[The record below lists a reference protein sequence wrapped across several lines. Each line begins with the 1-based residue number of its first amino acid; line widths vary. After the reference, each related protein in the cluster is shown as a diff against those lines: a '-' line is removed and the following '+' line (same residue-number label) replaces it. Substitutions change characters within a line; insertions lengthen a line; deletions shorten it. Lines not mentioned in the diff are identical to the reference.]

1 MDSPGPVK
9 VMVRLTTDDARM
21 WAVGV
26 ARECGLK
33 REGTDKLV
41 QSLNLERL
49 LAMLLDNPD
58 DARRYVGVT
67 CAMLRKDFAHESEDE
82 GTALMTFVIAPQASY
97 HYTPPGGGGGLGFVI
112 HNYAATSQ
120 QIMLKTK

>member
-1 MDSPGPVK
+1 MDSSEPMK

-21 WAVGV
+21 WAIGV

-41 QSLNLERL
+41 RSLNLERL

-67 CAMLRKDFAHESEDE
+67 CAMLRKDFAHESEEE
-82 GTALMTFVIAPQASY
+82 GAVLMTFAVGPHGSY
-97 HYTPPGGGGGLGFVI
+97 QYVPRVV
-112 HNYAATSQ
+112 AD
-120 QIMLKTK
+120 

>member
-41 QSLNLERL
+41 QSSC
-49 LAMLLDNPD
+49 
-58 DARRYVGVT
+58 DAAR
-67 CAMLRKDFAHESEDE
+67 
-82 GTALMTFVIAPQASY
+82 Q
-97 HYTPPGGGGGLGFVI
+97 PG
-112 HNYAATSQ
+112 
-120 QIMLKTK
+120 